1 MKLIP
6 KLMMK
11 LQGIE
16 YGERCSFHGIPIIAK
31 NKTAKINLG
40 NGCRIRSSVISNLIG
55 LYQRTIITAKGNG
68 IIDFG
73 DDIGMSGVTIYAR
86 ESIKIG
92 AKCLI
97 GANTK
102 ILDNDFHPVDAQ
114 IRKETPG
121 QHIPSAPVVI
131 GENVFIVCNC
141 LILKGTEIGD
151 NTTIGAGSVVT
162 GKIPANCIA
171 AGNPARVIKVLDGVN
186 DG

>member
-6 KLMMK
+6 KIMMK

-16 YGERCSFHGIPIIAK
+16 YGKGCSFHGVPIIAK
-31 NKTAKINLG
+31 NKTASIKIG
-40 NGCRIRSSVISNLIG
+40 NGCRIRSAVLSNLIG
-55 LYQRTIITAKGNG
+55 LYQRTIITAKADGV
-68 IIDFG
+68 IEIG

-102 ILDNDFHPVDAQ
+102 ILDNDFHPVDAN
-114 IRKETPG
+114 IRRETPG
-121 QHIPSAPVVI
+121 QFIPSAPVVI
-131 GENVFIVCNC
+131 GENVFIGCNS
-141 LILKGTEIGD
+141 LILKGAQIGY
-151 NTTIGAGSVVT
+151 NSVIGAGSVVT

-171 AGNPARVIKVLDGVN
+171 AGNPARVIKSLDGDN
-186 DG
+186 K